1 MVGLNPV
8 VTARAAPSIKR
19 TADVRRVMSQG
30 RRVSGQLVTV
40 YVLGVEGQSRA
51 AFACSR
57 SVGGAVVRNR
67 ARRLMREAWR
77 AVRPRVRPGRWAM
90 FVARPRVVGA
100 GLQDV
105 LADVERSLDRAG
117 AFA

>member
-1 MVGLNPV
+1 

-40 YVLGVEGQSRA
+40 YVLGVEEESRA

-77 AVRPRVRPGRWAM
+77 VVRPRVGHGRWIM
-90 FVARPRVVGA
+90 FVARPQIIGA

-105 LADVERSLDRAG
+105 HADVERSLDRAG
-117 AFA
+117 VFV